1 MPNAP
6 PTLPRMR
13 VVGTKNRS
21 EFELD
26 PALALKRGRLLDELL
41 HSSAAPVARG
51 VTRGTHAYF
60 NRIDAQRQAQAARKL
75 NAT

>member
-1 MPNAP
+1 
-6 PTLPRMR
+6 MR
-13 VVGTKNRS
+13 IVGTKNRS

-26 PALALKRGRLLDELL
+26 PALALKRGRVLDELL
-41 HSSAAPVARG
+41 RAAAAPVKRG

-60 NRIDAQRQAQAARKL
+60 NRLDAQRQARVARKL